1 MKRENNLPLLKRLNL
16 AILPESLLT
25 EASRLEY
32 TTRAVFAVIGLS
44 LLLSTVA
51 VIILDVTAQNPA
63 IWPIFLMLGLMAIH
77 AVAWVL
83 ILRGYWKVA
92 RYFPPAIFLIAGGI
106 VTTQPDLHTIAILQY
121 ILCILLTAILF
132 NTWAQW
138 VSIAVCA
145 AVYLIVESTS
155 VELTSNYIADSVKYV
170 NVVIFMAVGVLQQI
184 TSGIISLTIRQ
195 LTEETEIR
203 KRSEESALQKEG
215 ILSAIAES
223 AQMMVGAVAWEAK
236 MPDVLEKLGTASKAS
251 HAYLFKN
258 HRDENGRLLTS
269 LMHEWSNP
277 IQSCPSQPE
286 EFQNIPVLEEDMADW
301 YNVLVSGSVYYDS
314 TDTFPETWAKL
325 EGRSDIRT
333 LLDAPIFVD
342 GEWWG
347 VIGFDD
353 CERIK
358 PWSQAE
364 VDALQ
369 AAAGLIG
376 SVIKRQNSMD
386 ALSASENKFNKAFHE
401 TLVPM
406 VIGRISDR
414 IILDANKAFA
424 KLTGYAREEIINRWS
439 AELNLW
445 NNREENEL
453 HRRLIREHGF
463 IHEFKTTLRKR
474 DGQIGTVLIS
484 VSIIQVN
491 QENCLLY
498 TISEITTLERA
509 LNDLQNKNTELE
521 RFTYTVSHDL
531 KAPLITIGGFMGLLQ
546 KDLQSG
552 NMEKVKQSA
561 TRILDAVSKMER
573 LLNELLELSRIGRII
588 NEPVKVPF
596 EEIVREAVS
605 LVQGRLSAQQVQV
618 RVEAGLPTVQVD
630 RARMVEVI
638 QNLLDNSAKFMGN
651 QPAPEINVG
660 MRRSMDG
667 ERIFYVSDNGIGI
680 EPVYHERVFG
690 LFNKLDA
697 NTEGTGIGLALVRRI
712 VELHGGRIW
721 VESEGKG
728 KGAAFCF
735 TLGT

>member
-1 MKRENNLPLLKRLNL
+1 MHEKNLPLLKRLNL

-44 LLLSTVA
+44 LLLSTLA
-51 VIILDVTAQNPA
+51 VTVLDLTAQSPA
-63 IWPIFLMLGLMAIH
+63 IWPIYLMLGLVMIH
-77 AVAWVL
+77 AGAWKL
-83 ILRGYWKVA
+83 IQKGYWKIA

-106 VTTQPDLHTIAILQY
+106 LATQPDLHTIAILQF
-121 ILCILLTAILF
+121 ILSILLTAILF

-138 VSIAVCA
+138 VSIAVCSA
-145 AVYLIVESTS
+145 IYLIIEGISAGI
-155 VELTSNYIADSVKYV
+155 TSNYIVDSVKYV

-184 TSGIISLTIRQ
+184 TSSIIALTIRR

-223 AQMMVGAVAWEAK
+223 AQMLVGSAGWETK
-236 MPDVLEKLGTASKAS
+236 MPEVLEKLGIAAKAS
-251 HAYLFKN
+251 HAYLFTN
-258 HRDENGRLLTS
+258 HRDENGQLLTS
-269 LMHEWSNP
+269 LMYEWSNP

-286 EFQNIPVLEEDMADW
+286 EFQNVPVLEEDMADW
-301 YNVLVSGSVYYDS
+301 YNALVSGSVYYDS
-314 TDTFPETWAKL
+314 TDSFPDTWAKM
-325 EGRSDIRT
+325 EGRSGIRT

-353 CERIK
+353 CERFK

-386 ALSASENKFNKAFHE
+386 ALTASENKFNKSFHE

-424 KLTGYAREEIINRWS
+424 KLTGYSREEIINRWA

-445 NNREENEL
+445 HNRDEHEL
-453 HRRLIREHGF
+453 HHNLIREHGF

-484 VSIIQVN
+484 VSIIQVDH
-491 QENCLLY
+491 EDCLLY
-498 TISEITTLERA
+498 TISDITTLERA
-509 LNDLQNKNTELE
+509 LNDLQNKNSELE

-546 KDLQSG
+546 KDLQTG
-552 NMEKVKQSA
+552 NVEKVQQSA
-561 TRILDAVSKMER
+561 SRILDAVSKMER
-573 LLNELLELSRIGRII
+573 LLNELLELSRIGRMV

-596 EEIVREAVS
+596 EGIVREAIG
-605 LVQGRLSAQQVQV
+605 LVQGQLSKQQVKVQ
-618 RVEAGLPTVQVD
+618 VEAGLPTVRVD
-630 RARMVEVI
+630 RARLVEVI
-638 QNLLDNSAKFMGN
+638 QNLLDNSAKFMGS
-651 QPAPEINVG
+651 QSEPIIKVG
-660 MRRSMDG
+660 LRRSMDG
-667 ERIFYVSDNGIGI
+667 ERIFYVKDNGIGI

-712 VELHGGRIW
+712 IELHGGRIW

-728 KGAAFCF
+728 KGASFCF
-735 TLGT
+735 TLGA